1 MKNNRT
7 DTMTVLGHLGELR
20 KRIFVSLIAFIVTVL
35 FSFYYVDFLRML
47 LVAPA
52 DGLSLVYFS
61 PPEAFMANIRLALI
75 SGFFLAFP
83 VFLYEILAFVFPGL
97 YRHEKK
103 FVLGVLIGA
112 LFLFISG
119 VLFAYY
125 IVLQLILHFFLNFQ
139 TGLLTPM
146 FNITSYISFIM
157 TILFVFG
164 IFFQLPLV
172 MWVLGK
178 LNLVSSFFLRKSRKF
193 AILIMLV
200 AAALITPP
208 DVISQIMLVGPLAV
222 LYEAGILL
230 VILTEKKRIKQQK
243 LEGIYVEEDE

>member
-20 KRIFVSLIAFIVTVL
+20 KRILVALVAFIATVL
-35 FSFYYVDFLRML
+35 FSFYYADFLRML

-52 DGLSLVYFS
+52 DGLSLVFFS

-83 VFLYEILAFVFPGL
+83 VFIYEALAFVFPGL

-103 FVLGVLIGA
+103 FVMGVLAGG
-112 LFLFISG
+112 LFLFVSG

-125 IVLQLILHFFLNFQ
+125 IVLKLILHFFLNFQ
-139 TGLLTPM
+139 TGQLTPM
-146 FNITSYISFIM
+146 FNITNYISFII

-164 IFFQLPLV
+164 LFFQLPLV
-172 MWVLGK
+172 MWILGK
-178 LNLVSSFFLRKSRKF
+178 LSLVSSLFLKKSRKF

-200 AAALITPP
+200 ASALITPP
-208 DVISQIMLVGPLAV
+208 DVISQIMLVGPLVV
-222 LYEAGILL
+222 LYEIGVFT
-230 VILTEKKRIKQQK
+230 VIFTEKKRIKKQK
-243 LEGIYVEEDE
+243 LEGIYIEEDE